1 MFPLVISGASG
12 DHVYTHTYPAVEED
26 FASTDAS
33 KLDSWVF
40 TQVKVCSGSIS
51 IKNYFTIDLLIL
63 TTGLPTKTHFIKTS
77 RLYYNSD
84 SICWFLNTYC
94 IMCIM

>member
-51 IKNYFTIDLLIL
+51 IKKYFMIDLLIL
-63 TTGLPTKTHFIKTS
+63 TTGLPTKTHFIKTVFYV
-77 RLYYNSD
+77 YYVCHVSC
-84 SICWFLNTYC
+84 SEI
-94 IMCIM
+94 